1 MFPCENA
8 GSLDFLQILFVGTH
22 GAADWSAMNLRGH
35 LHKALPPVGDDLDLA
50 AAGACGWRALD
61 GDLWF
66 PVLVLKEAA
75 LRHNQDVMARYCA
88 ARGVRLAPHGKTT
101 MSPQLVR
108 RQLEGGA
115 WGITAANPAQAR
127 AMRAF
132 GATRVVIANQVPDPA
147 GIRWVAREMAANAD
161 VEILSLVDSEAG
173 VEILREALEGA
184 RVRLPVLVEMGI
196 EGQRTGCRTVEE
208 GRRVAAAVL
217 RAPGLRLAG
226 VEGFEGVLGHDPT
239 PETLARVDAFLGEV
253 RRLTEEL
260 AAQGAFADAPE
271 ILVTAG
277 GSAYFDRVV
286 RVLGSGWQLDRPVAL
301 VLRSGCYLTHDHGD
315 YGRVSPLGA
324 RDPEWPQLR
333 PALEVWGL
341 VHSRPEPG
349 LALVGFGKRDVSYDV
364 ALPVPLW
371 VRSRRGEARE
381 APAAMQVTKLND
393 QHAFVRLPE
402 DDALAVG
409 DRLGCGLAHPC
420 TVFDKWRVIPVV
432 DEDYRVLEV
441 VETAF

>member
-1 MFPCENA
+1 
-8 GSLDFLQILFVGTH
+8 
-22 GAADWSAMNLRGH
+22 MNLHGH
-35 LHKALPPVGDDLDLA
+35 LHKGLPPVDGELDLA

-75 LRHNQDVMARYCA
+75 LRHNQDVMTRYCA

-101 MSPQLVR
+101 MSPQLIR
-108 RQLEGGA
+108 RQLDGGA
-115 WGITAANPAQAR
+115 WGITAANPTQAR

-147 GIRWVAREMAANAD
+147 GIRWIAREMAEHPGA
-161 VEILSLVDSEAG
+161 EILSLVDSEAG
-173 VEILREALEGA
+173 VEILHEALDGVSG
-184 RVRLPVLVEMGI
+184 VRLPVLVEMGI
-196 EGQRTGCRTVEE
+196 QGQRTGCRTVEE
-208 GRRVAAAVL
+208 GHRVAAAVR

-239 PETLARVDAFLGEV
+239 PEILSRVDAFLGDM
-253 RRLTEEL
+253 RRLTDEL
-260 AAQGAFADAPE
+260 AAQGAFADTPE

-286 RVLGSGWQLDRPVAL
+286 ATLGSGWDLDRPVAL

-315 YGRVSPLGA
+315 YGPVSPLGS
-324 RDPEWPQLR
+324 RDPDWPQLH

-371 VRSRRGEARE
+371 ARDRRGGVRQ
-381 APAAMQVTKLND
+381 APAGMAITRLND
-393 QHAFVRLPE
+393 QHAFVRVPE
-402 DDALAVG
+402 DDPLAVG

-432 DEDYRVLEV
+432 DESYRVVEV

>member
-1 MFPCENA
+1 
-8 GSLDFLQILFVGTH
+8 
-22 GAADWSAMNLRGH
+22 MNLRGH
-35 LHKALPPVGDDLDLA
+35 LHKGLPPVGGDLDPA

-75 LRHNQDVMARYCA
+75 LRHNQDLMARYCA
-88 ARGVRLAPHGKTT
+88 TRGVRLAPHGKTT
-101 MSPQLVR
+101 MSPQLIR

-147 GIRWVAREMAANAD
+147 GVRWMAREMAD
-161 VEILSLVDSEAG
+161 HPGVEILSLVDSEAG
-173 VEILREALEGA
+173 VEILQDALDGA
-184 RVRLPVLVEMGI
+184 GVRLPVLVEMGI
-196 EGQRTGCRTVEE
+196 AGHRTGCRTVAE
-208 GRRVAAAVL
+208 GLRVAAAVG

-239 PETLARVDAFLGEV
+239 PETLAGVDAFLGEV

-260 AAQGAFADAPE
+260 AAQGAFADASE

-286 RVLGSGWQLDRPVAL
+286 RVLGSGWDLDRPVAL

-315 YGRVSPLGA
+315 YGQVSPLGA
-324 RDPEWPQLR
+324 RDPDWPRLH

-364 ALPVPLW
+364 ALPAPLW
-371 VRSRRGEARE
+371 VRDRRGGFRD
-381 APAAMQVTKLND
+381 APAAMQVTRLND
-393 QHAFVRLPE
+393 QHAYVKVPE
-402 DDALAVG
+402 DDPLAVG

-432 DEDYRVLEV
+432 DGDYRVLEV